1 MSFASIPAADVPASA
16 VAHDEWLKKH
26 TYYESCIPTM

>member
-1 MSFASIPAADVPASA
+1 MAFASIPVADVPANA